1 MPSVRQI
8 TALARPSAVL
18 FDLDGTLYRQAPL
31 RRLMALELL
40 TLPLGGPVRAPRRF
54 RALSAFRHAQE
65 ALRSRG
71 ASRGGGSLAA
81 AQVAAAAQ
89 ASGLPETEV
98 AGLVQEWMQERPL
111 KYLLRVR
118 AAGLLALL
126 DYLDVAG
133 IRVGVLSDYPAEAKL
148 QALGLAGRFAPV
160 LCTTD
165 PEIGALKPHP
175 RGFLR
180 ACEIWRLAP
189 REVLM
194 VGDRADADAAGAAS
208 AGMPC
213 VIVGGRNGA
222 DRPYMTVPSFERLQR
237 VLEHGR

>member
-1 MPSVRQI
+1 M
-8 TALARPSAVL
+8 T
-18 FDLDGTLYRQAPL
+18 G
-31 RRLMALELL
+31 RR
-40 TLPLGGPVRAPRRF
+40 
-54 RALSAFRHAQE
+54 
-65 ALRSRG
+65 
-71 ASRGGGSLAA
+71 
-81 AQVAAAAQ
+81 
-89 ASGLPETEV
+89 
-98 AGLVQEWMQERPL
+98 
-111 KYLLRVR
+111 
-118 AAGLLALL
+118 
-126 DYLDVAG
+126 
-133 IRVGVLSDYPAEAKL
+133 IRVGVLSDYPAQAKL
-148 QALGLAGRFAPV
+148 EALGLGGRFSPV

-189 REVLM
+189 RDVLM

-222 DRPYMTVPSFERLQR
+222 GRPYMTVSSFERLQR